1 MTLSHPRRIRGA
13 TLIEMM
19 IYIGLLAVVL
29 GVGVNGLIRVWGAH
43 GTLRRQADGIVL
55 AADTGERWRGDIR
68 SATGAIRSETTPG
81 GQTVAIPVGN
91 RVVTWG
97 FSNGLVW
104 RQSATDHKAS
114 PLLSGVRSSRMA
126 PEPREGVRAWVWD
139 LELDRIPQKAR
150 TAPIY
155 TFLAVKEGAS

>member
-1 MTLSHPRRIRGA
+1 MTPPKPRRIRGA

-29 GVGVNGLIRVWGAH
+29 GIGVNGLIRVWGAH
-43 GTLRRQADGIVL
+43 GTLRRQADAIVL
-55 AADTGERWRGDIR
+55 AADTGERWRADIR
-68 SATGAIRSETTPG
+68 SATGAIRSETAPG
-81 GQTVAIPVGN
+81 GQLVTIPVGN

-104 RQSATDHKAS
+104 RQSAADNKAT
-114 PLLSGVRSSRMA
+114 PLLSGVRSSRME
-126 PEPREGVRAWVWD
+126 PEPREGVRAWIWD
-139 LELDRIPQKAR
+139 LELERIPQKAR

-155 TFLAVKEGAS
+155 TFLAVEGGGS